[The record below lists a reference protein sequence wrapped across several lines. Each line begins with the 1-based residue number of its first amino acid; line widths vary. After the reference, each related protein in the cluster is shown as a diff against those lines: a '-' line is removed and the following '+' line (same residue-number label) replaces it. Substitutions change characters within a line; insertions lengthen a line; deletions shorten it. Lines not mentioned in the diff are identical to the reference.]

1 MNEIFFI
8 KDIVE
13 QFGPIVATDQ
23 VLRTVVAWNGDDVFY
38 MFRTHTYDGEYLMDY
53 ERMSDEI
60 NATSSVG
67 EVVEYATKWLE
78 DEVE

>member
-8 KDIVE
+8 KNIVE

-23 VLRTVVAWNGDDVFY
+23 VLETVVAWNGDDVFY
-38 MFRTHTYDGEYLMDY
+38 LFRTHSFDGEYVMFY
-53 ERMSDEI
+53 EYMSDKI

-67 EVVEYATKWLE
+67 EVVEYATKWLD

>member
-23 VLRTVVAWNGDDVFY
+23 VLQTVVAWNGDDVFY

-60 NATSSVG
+60 NATSSIG
-67 EVVEYATKWLE
+67 EVIDYATKWLG